1 MTKFFNAIL
10 ILIILVAGGRLAMQG
25 QQHRA
30 LVQEQN
36 QLVEKLDGFKVRDR
50 SKYFVQM
57 VDTGDPVRF
66 MWRIHVPGGFQTQFL
81 TKIGSKRGDTCR
93 SFGFTRQGSL
103 ERVSVSFECA
113 GDFLRVDTQTLH
125 NGSCFGHGSA
135 ELVAFFQQH
144 WNDLEVEILGK
155 EEPVEIDANQFVNL
169 LSIKIPDELHGKL
182 EAQFGKKVAR
192 RFSSKW
198 FCRIGFGE
206 EALVERI
213 RQQTRGALP

>member
-1 MTKFFNAIL
+1 M
-10 ILIILVAGGRLAMQG
+10 
-25 QQHRA
+25 
-30 LVQEQN
+30 
-36 QLVEKLDGFKVRDR
+36 
-50 SKYFVQM
+50 
-57 VDTGDPVRF
+57 
-66 MWRIHVPGGFQTQFL
+66 
-81 TKIGSKRGDTCR
+81 
-93 SFGFTRQGSL
+93 
-103 ERVSVSFECA
+103 
-113 GDFLRVDTQTLH
+113 
-125 NGSCFGHGSA
+125 
-135 ELVAFFQQH
+135 
-144 WNDLEVEILGK
+144 EVEILGK